1 MSATGSSQASRIV
14 VALLVGAGIVNIA
27 LMYVMPGAETIP
39 FHLAWIGLSIVYG
52 LTTWRLLPMVVALG
66 VIAVSSGYI
75 LIHHAEAGAIGW
87 EETTEVPL
95 MTAVFGVMV
104 WHVRRHQRMTAE
116 VARLA
121 ESERRHA
128 AARDRFVRLASH
140 ELRTPITVARGYAEL
155 VGAGTSDAAVQEDT
169 RIVLE
174 ELDRLAGITQRLL
187 TLVQIDGIEV
197 RTVGDVD
204 ATLADVVRRW
214 RPVADRRWTIRS
226 AVGQASFNPDRL
238 KAALDSLLENA
249 IKFTVPG
256 DRVEVVGTGTDDTWT
271 IAVIDSG
278 AGMLPDCLAALT
290 TDSVAPLPAVS
301 ASGTG
306 LGLAIVRAVVASW
319 HGRLEI
325 HSEQGA
331 GTSVTLH
338 FPRHTG
344 EPRTAITSASLAA
357 PGIAAAG

>member
-1 MSATGSSQASRIV
+1 MSATGSSQTSRIV
-14 VALLVGAGIVNIA
+14 VALLVGAGITNIV
-27 LMYVMPGAETIP
+27 LMYVLPGAETIP

-52 LTTWRLLPMVVALG
+52 LTTWRLLPMVLALG

-95 MTAVFGVMV
+95 MSAVFAVMV

-128 AARDRFVRLASH
+128 SARDRFVRLASH
-140 ELRTPITVARGYAEL
+140 ELRTPITIARGYAEL
-155 VGAGTSDAAVQEDT
+155 VGAAASDPAVQQDT

-174 ELDRLAGITQRLL
+174 ELDRLAGITQRLV
-187 TLVQIDGIEV
+187 TLVQIDGTEV

-204 ATLADVVRRW
+204 AALADVVRRW
-214 RPVADRRWTIRS
+214 RPAADRCWTIRS
-226 AVGQASFNPDRL
+226 AIGQASFNPDRL

-256 DRVEVVGTGTDDTWT
+256 DRVEVVGTGTDDAWT
-271 IAVIDSG
+271 VAVVDSG
-278 AGMLPDCLAALT
+278 AGMSAECLAALT
-290 TDSVAPLPAVS
+290 ADSAVPFPAVT

-306 LGLAIVRAVVASW
+306 LGLAIVRAVVKSW
-319 HGRLEI
+319 NGRLEI
-325 HSEQGA
+325 HSEPGA

-344 EPRTAITSASLAA
+344 EPRTLDVAPSL
-357 PGIAAAG
+357 PAAAGSS